1 MTSSDELI
9 SVLMIGT
16 GEYTTGYV
24 HGQASDSDKVLHL
37 IILYFDDVVA
47 LLVII
52 IYIYIHYYKMWR
64 ELELLPSLYSI
75 CVDVARS
82 DDSGFAE

>member
-52 IYIYIHYYKMWR
+52 IYIYIIIKCGGSWSCCPH
-64 ELELLPSLYSI
+64 SI
-75 CVDVARS
+75 RS
-82 DDSGFAE
+82 A